1 MRRCSSAVP
10 PSKKPTRRDEGIRG
24 MPFIHVYA
32 YEGRTLE
39 QKRQLVK
46 AITEATCAAY
56 DVPPETV
63 HIYLFDQPRSDAA
76 QAGILAIDEEK
87 PR

>member
-1 MRRCSSAVP
+1 
-10 PSKKPTRRDEGIRG
+10 
-24 MPFIHVYA
+24 MPFIQVYA

-39 QKRQLVK
+39 QKRKLVK
-46 AITEATCAAY
+46 GLTEATCAAY
-56 DVPPETV
+56 GVSPETV
-63 HIYLFDQPRSDAA
+63 HVYLFDQPRTDAA